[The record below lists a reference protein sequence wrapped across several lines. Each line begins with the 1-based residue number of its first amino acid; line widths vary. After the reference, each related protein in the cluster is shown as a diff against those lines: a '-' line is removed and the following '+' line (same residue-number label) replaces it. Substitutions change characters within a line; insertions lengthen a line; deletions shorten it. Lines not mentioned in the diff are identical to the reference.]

1 MLISNEIDNA
11 VRLRTLETLLTA
23 LDNCSDM
30 VQITD
35 HEDKIIFQN
44 SVGERVLGYS
54 SSDYASGDRHLWDF
68 QSTAAMYSHAV
79 LEENDTAVRKDNFFI
94 DITLKWCYSLT
105 TNIDHCKFNFHN
117 TVLTL
122 QLFMI
127 YNQNIILYMI
137 H

>member
-1 MLISNEIDNA
+1 MQILSENNNRGYWLNEMTQLISNELDNA

-54 SSDYASGDRHLWDF
+54 SSDYSSGDRHLWDF

-79 LEENDTAVRKDNFFI
+79 LEENDTAVR
-94 DITLKWCYSLT
+94 
-105 TNIDHCKFNFHN
+105 
-117 TVLTL
+117 
-122 QLFMI
+122 Q
-127 YNQNIILYMI
+127 
-137 H
+137 